1 MAYKGRVRPT
11 IALTADDI
19 AADAVG
25 SSEIAT
31 DAVTANEIA
40 AGAVAS
46 SEIATDAVGIAEL
59 SATGTADATTVL
71 HGNNTWAAV
80 TSLPTQTSNSGKT
93 LITDG
98 TDASWTPRSGR
109 NLMIN
114 GDFKVAQRGA
124 SYTSTTPVTNDDDTY
139 TLDRWVLLSDGD
151 DIVDVTQST
160 SAIDTSGQYCCALS
174 VETANKKFGI
184 FQMAER
190 ANCVDF
196 INTGDCTLSFKA
208 KVTGSSLT
216 NVKAA
221 IVGWGSTQDTSVSDI
236 VSAWNV
242 AGTDPT
248 LIANWAYES
257 TPADL
262 NLTGTVQTI
271 SITAPVD
278 STAHVKN
285 IGVFIWSD
293 VTTTTVTDE
302 LQIADVQFERG
313 SVATDFEHQKYSQ
326 VLLECQRYYFE
337 MDTSLAAYSTNGV
350 VGFRWPQEM
359 RITPNIE
366 WRYPNNT
373 GTANNVY
380 RIDTG
385 GQTVLA
391 SGNTQG
397 KNVDGLVYWYN
408 LTGGYANWATTA
420 VMFWMSGE
428 AELD

>member
-1 MAYKGRVRPT
+1 SSGAPSDV
-11 IALTADDI
+11 ALATTEILIGDGTGFTA
-19 AADAVG
+19 ASL
-25 SSEIAT
+25 SS
-31 DAVTANEIA
+31 DVTMTN
-40 AGAVAS
+40 AGAVTIADNAVSLAKMAGLARGSIIYGDAS
-46 SEIATDAVGIAEL
+46 GDPAAL
-59 SATGTADATTVL
+59 ATGDSGQFLTTD
-71 HGNNTWAAV
+71 GTDTSWGAV

-124 SYTSTTPVTNDDDTY
+124 TYNATTPVTNDDDTY

-151 DIVDVTQST
+151 DIVDQFQST

-174 VETANKKFGI
+174 VETINKKFGI

-190 ANCVDF
+190 SSCVDF
-196 INTGDCTLSFKA
+196 INNGDCTLSFKA
-208 KVTGSSLT
+208 RVTGSSLT

-236 VSAWNV
+236 VSAWN
-242 AGTDPT
+242 ADGTDPT
-248 LIANWAYES
+248 LITNWAYES

-293 VTTTTVTDE
+293 VTTTTLTDE

-326 VLLECQRYYFE
+326 VL
-337 MDTSLAAYSTNGV
+337 
-350 VGFRWPQEM
+350 
-359 RITPNIE
+359 
-366 WRYPNNT
+366 
-373 GTANNVY
+373 
-380 RIDTG
+380 
-385 GQTVLA
+385 
-391 SGNTQG
+391 
-397 KNVDGLVYWYN
+397 
-408 LTGGYANWATTA
+408 
-420 VMFWMSGE
+420 
-428 AELD
+428 